1 MPDLEKSKGWEYI
14 QATKF
19 SPETIANLDRPEIL
33 PAKNWL
39 KEYTGATKIALPRQF
54 SYTDANLWQILGK
67 RRSQNDFQKA
77 EISAENLGLILW
89 AAQGLTAQKGPY
101 FLRNAPSAGALYPV
115 ETYVCIERVTG
126 IEPGV
131 YHFNCKEFA
140 LEQIR
145 SGSTAKELQACLPGQ
160 EFCGEAAFSFVW
172 TAFFRRNMVK
182 YGHRGMRYILLETGH
197 IAQNTALALTAL
209 GLNGCPVAA
218 FYDDMLA
225 NLLKIDS
232 KEESP
237 LYLMSCGGKNGD

>member
-19 SPETIANLDRPEIL
+19 SPETLADFDRPEIL
-33 PAKNWL
+33 AAKSWF
-39 KEYTGATKIALPRQF
+39 KEYPGVPKITLPRHF
-54 SYTDANLWQILGK
+54 SYTEANLWQIIGK
-67 RRSQNDFQKA
+67 RRSLHDFQET

-101 FLRNAPSAGALYPV
+101 FLRNTPSAGALYPV
-115 ETYVCIERVTG
+115 ETYVCIERVTDIESG
-126 IEPGV
+126 I

-140 LEQIR
+140 LEQVR
-145 SGSTAKELQACLPGQ
+145 CGSNAKEMQVCGLGQ
-160 EFCGEAAFSFVW
+160 EFCGTAAFSFVW

-182 YGHRGMRYILLETGH
+182 YGHRGMRYILLEMGH

-225 NLLKIDS
+225 DLLKIDG

-237 LYLMSCGGKNGD
+237 LYFMSCGKKNGD